1 MKKMS
6 VEVLNLARNFDIEN
20 GKPSV
25 VVSFGNSID
34 STPDVRERVV
44 ANGQT
49 AQPDKTIAN
58 RVILFVPDI
67 SETPY
72 TLGSKWILKIEDN
85 GSVSITK
92 DK

>member
-1 MKKMS
+1 MKKIG
-6 VEVLNLARNFDIEN
+6 VEVVSLVRNFDVKD
-20 GKPSV
+20 GKPSI
-25 VVSFGNSID
+25 VVSFGNIIE
-34 STPDVRERVV
+34 STPEVRERV
-44 ANGQT
+44 AATGQE

-58 RVILFVPDI
+58 RAVLFVPDI

-72 TLGSKWILKIEDN
+72 ALGSKWTLKIEDN